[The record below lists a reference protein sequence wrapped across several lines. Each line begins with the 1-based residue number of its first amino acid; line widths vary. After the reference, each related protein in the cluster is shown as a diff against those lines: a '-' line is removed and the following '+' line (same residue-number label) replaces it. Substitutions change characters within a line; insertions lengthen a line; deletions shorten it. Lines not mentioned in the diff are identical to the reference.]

1 MTSSRQGTFI
11 FGAQDDAKKTK
22 HFRIVLGISLL
33 SHILIFIIF
42 GTNLFFQNSR
52 RIEFESIPARLV
64 RLGEER
70 DKKLLPRVTKP
81 ETAPKTAKKDPVP
94 QKETVKK
101 VEEKKTPEN
110 AKPNS
115 LKKPEEKKSEKK
127 AEKAP
132 EQKKQKAQSLDEL
145 LAGKTIES
153 IKRDARAEVSNEGA
167 KDGVEDGEVTD
178 PALALKANMYARKV
192 AQLIRGNWNI
202 PSIISPAE
210 LKTLKTEIFFRIT
223 FDGGIYDIKIGKSSG
238 NKIFDSSVIEA
249 IRKTG
254 KLPLPE
260 DKEFR
265 KLVLKEGFVC
275 PFSAN

>member
-1 MTSSRQGTFI
+1 MKLK
-11 FGAQDDAKKTK
+11 DAGLPQEVMDQT
-22 HFRIVLGISLL
+22 
-33 SHILIFIIF
+33 
-42 GTNLFFQNSR
+42 
-52 RIEFESIPARLV
+52 P
-64 RLGEER
+64 
-70 DKKLLPRVTKP
+70 KLLRGSKLPILKVRIGNRVMSLICDEKIFDSVPTKK
-81 ETAPKTAKKDPVP
+81 EVKASVSGIYVTEVKGLHGKT
-94 QKETVKK
+94 
-101 VEEKKTPEN
+101 
-110 AKPNS
+110 
-115 LKKPEEKKSEKK
+115 
-127 AEKAP
+127 KAP

-210 LKTLKTEIFFRIT
+210 LKTLNTEIFFRIT